1 MGPNQPQ
8 GHLEPS
14 QTSTREC
21 FCKKSSDHKLLTIF
35 AKELHRRCWTW
46 FQICLIEHDFT
57 FKIF

>member
-35 AKELHRRCWTW
+35 AKELHRRCWT
-46 FQICLIEHDFT
+46 
-57 FKIF
+57 